1 MSLTR
6 FIVIDLAVLIGYMAI
21 VSLIGMWIE
30 KNTTEDEEG
39 FYLMAII
46 IGVIAN
52 LFIGFKFLML

>member
-6 FIVIDLAVLIGYMAI
+6 FIIIDLVILIGYMAI

-39 FYLMAII
+39 YYLMAII

-52 LFIGFKFLML
+52 LLIGFKFLML

>member
-30 KNTTEDEEG
+30 KNTTADEEG